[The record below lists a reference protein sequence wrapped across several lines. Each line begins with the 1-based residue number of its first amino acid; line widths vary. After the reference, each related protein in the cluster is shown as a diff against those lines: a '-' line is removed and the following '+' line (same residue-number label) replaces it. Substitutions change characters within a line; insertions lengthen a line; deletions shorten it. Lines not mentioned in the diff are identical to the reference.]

1 MNVNDMRELSAE
13 ELQAKSRELRG
24 QLFNV
29 KIKQATGQLEST
41 AKLRELRRQIARAET
56 VLRQR
61 SGAEQ

>member
-1 MNVNDMRELSAE
+1 MKSSEMRELSVD
-13 ELQAKSRELRG
+13 ELRAKSRELRG
-24 QLFNV
+24 ELFNV

-56 VLRQR
+56 ILRQR

>member
-1 MNVNDMRELSAE
+1 VNTGELRELSVE
-13 ELQAKSRELRG
+13 ELRAKSRELRG
-24 QLFNV
+24 ELFNV

-56 VLRQR
+56 ILRQR

>member
-1 MNVNDMRELSAE
+1 MNTSEMRELSVE

-24 QLFNV
+24 ELFNV